1 MNWGRLIAKISIL
14 LCLVFSQFS
23 ALRAQS
29 ENASHPGRP
38 FDLEQLL
45 SARLSSQELEQ
56 GWIRLF
62 DGQTL
67 MGWTPTTEANWR
79 VVDGVL
85 QATEGTNSLL
95 CTSVPFSNY
104 EIKLQFRAEERTN
117 SGVFLRTPAEVEDP
131 GRDCFEL
138 NIAPSDNPFPT
149 GSLVFR
155 QKRADTIPDPAAG
168 EWHELRAV
176 VDGPRVETWLN
187 GVKTCD
193 YIDTTDLKSG
203 WIGLQFREGKIE
215 FRDIKVRPFTEEKL
229 IGKSDSFKPAV
240 NVTANYENSG
250 AMTIS
255 GGRGF
260 VESTFLFGSGILQF
274 TAETLAPHVNS
285 GVFFRCIP
293 GEEMNGYECQ
303 IHHGFDGSRL
313 NPLDSGTGAIFRRQ
327 AARAVLSDEGELTY
341 VTIVADGAQVSTW
354 VQGVQVVEWR
364 DLRKPDP
371 NPRRGLRKEPG
382 TLMLQG
388 HDSACN
394 VRFHSIKT
402 QGSEPLDSGM

>member
-1 MNWGRLIAKISIL
+1 MNWGRLIVKTSIVL
-14 LCLVFSQFS
+14 SVVLVQLS

-29 ENASHPGRP
+29 ENGNHPGGP

-45 SARLSSQELEQ
+45 SARMTSEELER

-67 MGWTPTTEANWR
+67 MGWTPTQEANWS

-85 QATEGTNSLL
+85 QATGGTNSLL
-95 CTSVPFSNY
+95 CTSVPFTNF

-117 SGVFLRTPAEVEDP
+117 SGVFLRTPAVPEDP

-138 NIAPSDNPFPT
+138 NIAPLDNPFPT

-155 QKRADTIPDPAAG
+155 QKRAEAIVDPVAG
-168 EWHELRAV
+168 EWHELRAI
-176 VDGPRVETWLN
+176 VDGPKVETWLN
-187 GVKTCD
+187 GNKTCE
-193 YIDTTDLKSG
+193 YVDTTDLKSG

-215 FRDIKVRPFTEEKL
+215 FRDIKLRPFAEEKL
-229 IGKSDSFKPAV
+229 IGNQIAFKSPV
-240 NVTANYENSG
+240 NVNANYEQNG
-250 AMTIS
+250 AMTIA

-260 VESTFLFGSGILQF
+260 VESTFLFGSGVLQI
-274 TAETLAPHVNS
+274 TAETLAPNVNS

-293 GEEMNGYECQ
+293 GEDMNGYECQ

-313 NPLDSGTGAIFRRQ
+313 KPLDSGTGAIFRRQ

-341 VTIVADGAQVSTW
+341 VTIIADGPQISTW

-364 DLRKPDP
+364 DLRKPDS
-371 NPRRGLRKEPG
+371 NPRRGLRVDPG
-382 TLMLQG
+382 TVMLQG
-388 HDSACN
+388 HDPDCK
-394 VRFHSIKT
+394 VRFHSIKI
-402 QGSEPLDSGM
+402 Q